1 MMQAKE
7 NQQRFNT
14 VKENILPQP
23 NTKGIQGKIVGLKE
37 NGKRQSLKPIKNEI
51 VDGKIKKVVV
61 PKQNS
66 NSKANK
72 LREKVRKPNDAN
84 VQKAPV
90 NKSKEPSVQQSKP
103 VLQPKPIQQTA
114 KLAPSTKPASKKESE
129 LDFVI
134 FCDENDELAIK
145 AVEKENVEEKRE
157 SDAANGAGE
166 KKKGLAERNIKPQ
179 QQQNVLANLQTAIN
193 QQPAVNQQPAIKQQ
207 PAPVVQ
213 PALPLQTVQ
222 QIVKQSATTVI
233 QTTTTVPPVAVQSA
247 PSTIKS
253 TIQSSIEIIKEA
265 VVPINNLTLDETL
278 EEIDI
283 TAATVTDQSTIENK
297 ENDPTLMS
305 IDLASESICQLSP
318 DQYKDV
324 SGDMCCREFSNEIYL
339 YMLERELKFLP
350 DPTYMSKQPEI
361 NGKMR
366 AMLVDWL
373 IDVGIEYELENE
385 TVFLA
390 ISYIDQFLSSLTI
403 SLQNFQLLGKCVFTF

>member
-23 NTKGIQGKIVGLKE
+23 NTKGIQGKMVGLKE
-37 NGKRQSLKPIKNEI
+37 NGNGKRQSLKPIKNEI

-61 PKQNS
+61 PRQNS

-72 LREKVRKPNDAN
+72 KARKSGDVNAP
-84 VQKAPV
+84 KAAPIH
-90 NKSKEPSVQQSKP
+90 KEPSKPLQQSKSVLQAKPIQQSKP
-103 VLQPKPIQQTA
+103 AVPA
-114 KLAPSTKPASKKESE
+114 KPAGKKEPE

-145 AVEKENVEEKRE
+145 AVEKENVEERRQ
-157 SDAANGAGE
+157 SDANRAGE
-166 KKKGLAERNIKPQ
+166 KKKGLAERNVKPQ
-179 QQQNVLANLQTAIN
+179 QPPNVLVNLQT
-193 QQPAVNQQPAIKQQ
+193 AVNQQPAPLVQS
-207 PAPVVQ
+207 VV
-213 PALPLQTVQ
+213 PLQPI
-222 QIVKQSATTVI
+222 QIVKQPSATVSQAVHQVASQTVSQTVTRAATTVVADPSV
-233 QTTTTVPPVAVQSA
+233 QTN
-247 PSTIKS
+247 
-253 TIQSSIEIIKEA
+253 IEIIKEA

-278 EEIDI
+278 DEINV
-283 TAATVTDQSTIENK
+283 TSATVIDQSTIENK

-305 IDLASESICQLSP
+305 IDLASESICQP
-318 DQYKDV
+318 VDQYKDV

-350 DPTYMSKQPEI
+350 NPTYMSKQPEI

-403 SLQNFQLLGKCVFTF
+403 SLQNFQLLGK